1 MDPKTIGI
9 VAITAEGGSLCY
21 RTIVAE
27 SAALLPAQVHPPIA
41 MYTPSFHIT
50 NGYIQARDWQG
61 LGPVVQDAIAK
72 VVSIGAQL
80 VVIPANAPHYGADY
94 FVPECPV
101 PFVSIVDT
109 TVAACVDGG
118 YKRVAILGIGIT
130 MSDGLYE
137 QPLRDRG
144 IEPMTPTA
152 EEQAVINRVIFDHI
166 IPARVT
172 PDSTLEIV
180 DVMASLKQR
189 GADAIILGCTELPIV
204 INEDNAPL
212 PFIDTTRLLARK
224 ALEFS
229 CSEMVKYSPPVLPNA
244 HW

>member
-27 SAALLPAQVHPPIA
+27 SASLLPAQVHPPIA

-50 NGYIQARDWQG
+50 NGHIQARDWQG
-61 LGPVVQDAIAK
+61 LGPVLQDAIAK

-80 VVIPANAPHYGADY
+80 VVIPANAPHFGAGY

-101 PFVSIVDT
+101 PFVSIVET
-109 TVAACVDGG
+109 TADACVNGG
-118 YKRVAILGIGIT
+118 YSRAAILGIGIT

-144 IEPMTPTA
+144 IEPITPTA
-152 EEQAVINRVIFDHI
+152 EEQAVINRVIFDNI

-172 PDSTLEIV
+172 PESTQQIV
-180 DVMASLKQR
+180 DVMTNLKQR
-189 GADAIILGCTELPIV
+189 GADAVILGCTELPIV
-204 INEDNAPL
+204 IDEGNSPL
-212 PFIDTTRLLARK
+212 PFIDTTRLLARR
-224 ALEFS
+224 ALELA
-229 CSEMVKYSPPVLPNA
+229 CAE
-244 HW
+244 

>member
-27 SAALLPAQVHPPIA
+27 SATVLPPSVHPPVA
-41 MYTPSFHIT
+41 LYNPSLHLT

-61 LGPVVQDAIAK
+61 LAAIVRDSIDK
-72 VVSIGAQL
+72 VVSIGAEL
-80 VVIPANAPHYGADY
+80 VVIPANAPHYAASH

-101 PFVSIVDT
+101 PFVNIVET
-109 TVAACVDGG
+109 TVAACEAGG
-118 YKRVAILGIGIT
+118 YARMAILGIGVT

-137 QPLRDRG
+137 QPLRDHG
-144 IEPMTPTA
+144 IEPIVPTA
-152 EEQAVINRVIFDHI
+152 EEQTVINRVIFDHI

-172 PDSTLEIV
+172 PASVQQIV
-180 DVMASLKQR
+180 DVMQQLKER
-189 GADAIILGCTELPIV
+189 GADAVILGCTELPIV
-204 INEDNAPL
+204 IDESNSPL

-224 ALEFS
+224 ALELGCTPS
-229 CSEMVKYSPPVLPNA
+229 VESLA
-244 HW
+244 